1 MNCGETNPDSITKG
15 KKVVVDILLFF
26 VFVVFG
32 GLVGLVV
39 EVQKYLCPIYSAVI
53 LLLAVAV
60 LDRLEKV
67 IEPKAE
73 I

>member
-1 MNCGETNPDSITKG
+1 M
-15 KKVVVDILLFF
+15 VVDILLLF

-32 GLVGLVV
+32 GLLGLVV
-39 EVQKYLCPIYSAVI
+39 EVQKYLCPIYSAFI

-60 LDRLEKV
+60 LYRLEKV